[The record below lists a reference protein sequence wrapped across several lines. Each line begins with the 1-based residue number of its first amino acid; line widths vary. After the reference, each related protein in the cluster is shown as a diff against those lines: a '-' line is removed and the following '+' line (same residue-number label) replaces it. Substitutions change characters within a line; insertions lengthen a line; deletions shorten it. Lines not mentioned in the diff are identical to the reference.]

1 MEIKQHAIEQP
12 IFFLIKIDKLLT
24 RVTKKKKKFQVIKNT
39 NERRELD
46 TIQIQR
52 MNQKILL

>member
-12 IFFLIKIDKLLT
+12 IFLNKIDKLLT
-24 RVTKKKKKFQVIKNT
+24 TVTKKKRKFQVIKNT

>member
-12 IFFLIKIDKLLT
+12 IFFNKIDKLLT
-24 RVTKKKKKFQVIKNT
+24 RVTKKKRKFQVIKNT

>member
-1 MEIKQHAIEQP
+1 MEIKQHAIEQL

-46 TIQIQR
+46 TI
-52 MNQKILL
+52 